1 MISYNLKNEMVK
13 MFYEIKTPTDG
24 MGTCFICNK
33 ANRTKIGIIDY
44 IILNGVKIETY
55 DPNIYI
61 YNDGIVTFAPLNKQ
75 FKGVIHLDFNN
86 AVGIC
91 KDVILNISVEKIKI
105 SNRYTYAL
113 VIDVKE

>member
-13 MFYEIKTPTDG
+13 RFYNVDTSTDG
-24 MGTCFICNK
+24 FGTCFMIKKNDI
-33 ANRTKIGIIDY
+33 TKIGIIDY
-44 IILNGVKIETY
+44 IILNGVKMETY

-91 KDVILNISVEKIKI
+91 NDVILNISVEKIKI

>member
-13 MFYEIKTPTDG
+13 RFYNVDTSTAG
-24 MGTCFICNK
+24 FGTCFMIKKNSI
-33 ANRTKIGIIDY
+33 TKIGIIDY
-44 IILNGVKIETY
+44 IILNGIKIKTY
-55 DPNIYI
+55 NPNIYI

-91 KDVILNISVEKIKI
+91 NDVILNISVEKIKI
-105 SNRYTYAL
+105 SNCYTYAL